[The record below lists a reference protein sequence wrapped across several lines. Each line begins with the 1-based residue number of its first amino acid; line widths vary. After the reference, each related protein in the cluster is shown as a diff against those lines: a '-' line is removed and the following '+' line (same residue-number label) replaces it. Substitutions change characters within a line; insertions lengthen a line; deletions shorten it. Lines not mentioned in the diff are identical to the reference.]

1 MLQEYVA
8 SPLCRN
14 VDACYRNSD
23 WDNYRFYMH
32 VLYDSSIAIGA
43 TSMAEKFRNLEN
55 ASLDSRLKVIHENHD
70 LAMALHAELIEN
82 IQRELEKR

>member
-1 MLQEYVA
+1 MG

-14 VDACYRNSD
+14 VDACYKNGD

-43 TSMAEKFRNLEN
+43 ISMAEKFHNLET
-55 ASLDSRLKVIHENHD
+55 ACREVRMTVVHEKHE

-82 IQRELEKR
+82 IQKGLEQR